1 MITIKTY
8 ADRHGISA
16 EAVRKQ
22 IKNYEK
28 QLGDHIS
35 KQGRVI
41 YLDEEA
47 EAFLDEHR
55 MVKAVIL
62 EECNEYAQEAL
73 EKAKLEI
80 MKLQQQI
87 IGLQDEKLQLQEKA
101 GKVELLE
108 ARQEDQ
114 IKLQEEKDK
123 ARADEIALMQ
133 AQLDDMRAQRDKAQE
148 ELQSF
153 ERGLFGFYRKK

>member
-1 MITIKTY
+1 MTTIREY
-8 ADRHGISA
+8 ADRHGISS

-35 KQGRVI
+35 RQGKLI

-62 EECNEYAQEAL
+62 EEHDKYTQEAL

-87 IGLQDEKLQLQEKA
+87 IGLQEEKILLQEKA

-114 IKLQEEKDK
+114 SKLMEEKEKIREDQ
-123 ARADEIALMQ
+123 IALMQ
-133 AQLDDMRAQRDKAQE
+133 SQLDDMREQRDKAQE